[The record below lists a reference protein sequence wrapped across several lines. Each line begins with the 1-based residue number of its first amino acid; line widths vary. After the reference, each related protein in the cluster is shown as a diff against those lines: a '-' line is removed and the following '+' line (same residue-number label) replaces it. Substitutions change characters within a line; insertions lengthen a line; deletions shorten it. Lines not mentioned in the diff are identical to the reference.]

1 MRKITNSELNRP
13 TLSEYI
19 KQEKLPITV
28 VADNI
33 RSLHNIGAM
42 FRTMDA
48 FSLERFFLCGISG
61 TPPNKE
67 IHKSALGAEL
77 SVDWSYYSTTLEAV
91 TTLKNQGYIVISV
104 EQVEGAIMLDKLV
117 IEPKM
122 KYALIFG
129 NEVSGVAQNIVD
141 ISDNCVEIPQ
151 LGIKHS
157 LNVSVAG
164 GVVLW
169 HLFNQLTR

>member
-13 TLSEYI
+13 TLDEYTAL
-19 KQEKLPITV
+19 EKLPITV
-28 VADNI
+28 VSDNI

-48 FSLERFFLCGISG
+48 FSLEGLILCGISG

-77 SVDWSYYSTTLEAV
+77 SVKWSYFSTTIEAI
-91 TTLKNQGYIVISV
+91 TGLKEQGYTIISI
-104 EQVEGAIMLDKLV
+104 EQVEGAIMLDDFKV
-117 IEPKM
+117 ESGK
-122 KYALIFG
+122 KYALVFG
-129 NEVSGVAQNIVD
+129 NEVSGVAQEVVD
-141 ISDNCVEIPQ
+141 ISDLSIEIPQ
-151 LGIKHS
+151 RGTKHS
-157 LNVSVAG
+157 LNVSVAA

-169 HLFNQLTR
+169 HLFSQLK